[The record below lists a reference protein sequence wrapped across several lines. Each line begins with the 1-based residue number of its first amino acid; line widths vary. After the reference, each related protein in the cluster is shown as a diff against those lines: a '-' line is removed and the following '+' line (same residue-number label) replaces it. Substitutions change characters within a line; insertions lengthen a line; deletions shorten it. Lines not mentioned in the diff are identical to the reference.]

1 MTTKD
6 FEDLRM
12 LRLVVKMITYL
23 PEMHEF
29 FKFFPTKHVMRQRNA
44 ILTNRVKLVD
54 CPPEEDDE
62 EIKQE

>member
-1 MTTKD
+1 
-6 FEDLRM
+6 M